1 MSFAGLKVHSCFP
14 CIPDLLSLLVCL
26 FCPLCVSVVTF
37 DSKDKDK
44 REVCGGSSCSSKDD
58 GLIRLVCAFSVIVC
72 YLIALSG
79 CLLCLQ
85 LLTSLICVP
94 FFLVT
99 IALTYRHEHGMNY
112 NFIRPDLIVGSC
124 LQVLV
129 TSFFIQKYRSIVP
142 TSV

>member
-85 LLTSLICVP
+85 LVTVVCC
-94 FFLVT
+94 LV
-99 IALTYRHEHGMNY
+99 L
-112 NFIRPDLIVGSC
+112 
-124 LQVLV
+124 
-129 TSFFIQKYRSIVP
+129 
-142 TSV
+142 